1 MRMST
6 DVQYGLWFLDRLTPG
21 SPAFHHTRAY
31 RISGP
36 LEVAALRAAWT
47 SLASRHETLRTRFD
61 ALGEPVLEAGMTAEL
76 SIVDISIGGRHGEQA
91 VERFLAY
98 QAAAPFALDRG
109 PLARLSLARLAP
121 LRHLLVLVAH
131 RIVADERSMST
142 LVDELGRL
150 YAAALAGEPADRV
163 FAEPAPRWS
172 EHARPARAVEAAARR
187 AERWWRKAG
196 APAPVELPTDRDR
209 GPAADW
215 RAGAVPF
222 DWGVELAD
230 RIRGLA
236 TAAGTRP
243 LAVVLAAALAVL
255 ARYSGEHRIAVAT
268 PVSARRADTP
278 PGLVGP
284 LDNLALVDAD
294 ITAAGTFRGLVD
306 QVAARLDDLGDQRHL
321 PFSRLVE
328 TLGAPRD
335 RRTVPLVDV
344 LVAHLDED
352 AAALR
357 VAHATATR
365 QEVEPTAAVADL
377 ELRVRTVPALTGTLA
392 YRAELFDGESAE
404 RIAGQ
409 VLTALTAGVAAPE
422 TPLATLPL
430 DDPARATAAL
440 RAGDR
445 IAAGPPVEAPVH
457 EMVRRIAVWAP
468 ERPAVIWEGGG
479 LSYDGLW
486 RRAEEIAAGLA
497 ARGASGRPVVV
508 RVPSGPDQ
516 TAALLGVLAAGAQ
529 ICWLGTGDLGGRG
542 RAILADLRPACLL
555 VAGDPDDDEVAR
567 WARTG
572 LDTPAYDVAALD
584 GTGPLPPGDA
594 GAIAYV
600 AYTSGST
607 GRPKGIAQPHSAFG
621 QFVSWLGGRFGM
633 GEDARVAQWVAAD
646 HDPALCE
653 VFATL
658 VSGGTLCL
666 PAPAI
671 RLHAEKLLDWMATEK
686 VTHLQTVPSFAR
698 ELLRAL
704 GGRTGEPLRELR
716 HLLLMGEALP
726 GALVERLRAELPGTA
741 LSNIYGPTETI
752 AATWHP
758 VDGTVGGTT
767 PIGRP
772 IPGRQVLVLDEDDR
786 PCPAGVTGE
795 IVIRSPFVAAGYLG
809 VEGPAA
815 AFAPV
820 RGLSGSRCYRTGDL
834 GRWRWDGALE
844 YRGRRDF
851 QIKVYGVR
859 LELGEVEAAL
869 QAHPSVRECG
879 AVPVRGPDGLVN
891 RLDVYV
897 VPVRRG
903 EGAPEVWRAHLRERL
918 GKVVPVVFRTVP
930 GRLPRN
936 AGGKVD
942 RRRLPELAP
951 VATAGTAAPLTGTAQ
966 DLAALWT
973 RVVGGPPPG
982 LDDGFFASGGRS
994 VQIPALLH
1002 QVSERFGVDVPIRDF
1017 YANPSLRTLAA
1028 AVADA
1033 QVHQAPRLR

>member
-1 MRMST
+1 MST
-6 DVQYGLWFLDRLTPG
+6 DVQYGLWFLDRLTPA

-36 LEVAALRAAWT
+36 LEVAALRAAW
-47 SLASRHETLRTRFD
+47 SALADRHEVLRTRFD
-61 ALGEPVLEAGMTAEL
+61 AVGTPVFDAAVPDL
-76 SIVDISIGGRHGEQA
+76 SIVDVSIVGRHGEQA
-91 VERFLAY
+91 VERFVAD
-98 QAAAPFALDRG
+98 QAAAPFALDSG

-121 LRHLLVLVAH
+121 LRHLLVLVVH
-131 RIVADERSMST
+131 RIVADERSMWT
-142 LVDELGRL
+142 LVDELGQL
-150 YAAALAGEPADRV
+150 YAAALGGEPADRV
-163 FAEPAPRWS
+163 FAAPAPRWS
-172 EHARPARAVEAAARR
+172 DHARPARGVEAAARR
-187 AERWWRKAG
+187 AERWWRKAS

-209 GPAADW
+209 GAAADW
-215 RAGAVPF
+215 RAGVVPF

-236 TAAGTRP
+236 DAAGTRP
-243 LAVVLAAALAVL
+243 LAVVLAAVLAVL
-255 ARYSGEHRIAVAT
+255 ARYSGESRIAVAT
-268 PVSARRADTP
+268 PVSTRGADTP
-278 PGLVGP
+278 TGLVGP

-294 ITAAGTFRGLVD
+294 LAATPTFRELVA
-306 QVAARLDDLGDQRHL
+306 QVAGRLDALGDHRHL

-335 RRTVPLVDV
+335 PRTVPLVDV
-344 LVAHLDED
+344 LVAHLDD
-352 AAALR
+352 DPAGLR

-365 QEVEPTAAVADL
+365 QEVDPTATVADL
-377 ELRVRTVPALTGTLA
+377 ELRVRTVPAVTGTLA
-392 YRAELFDGESAE
+392 YRAELFDEGSVE
-404 RIAGQ
+404 RIADQ
-409 VLTALTAGVAAPE
+409 LLTALTAGVADPE
-422 TPLATLPL
+422 SPLAELPL
-430 DDPARATAAL
+430 DDPARAATAL
-440 RAGDR
+440 RTGDR
-445 IAAGPPVEAPVH
+445 IAAGPPAGVPVH
-457 EMVRRIAVWAP
+457 ELVRRIARRAP
-468 ERPAVIWEGGG
+468 DRPAVVWEGGG
-479 LSYDGLW
+479 LSYAGLW
-486 RRAEEIAAGLA
+486 RRAEEIAAGLV
-497 ARGASGRPVVV
+497 ARGASGQPVVV

-516 TAALLGVLAAGAQ
+516 TAALLGVLAAGAHV
-529 ICWLGTGDLGGRG
+529 CWLGTGDLGGRG
-542 RAILADLRPACLL
+542 RAILADLKPACLL
-555 VAGDPDDDEVAR
+555 VSGDPDDDEVAR
-567 WARTG
+567 WARTD
-572 LDTPAYDVAALD
+572 LDTPAYDVATLVEA
-584 GTGPLPPGDA
+584 GPLPPGDP
-594 GAIAYV
+594 GATAYV

-621 QFVSWLGGRFGM
+621 QFVSWLGTRFEMGR
-633 GEDARVAQWVAAD
+633 DARVAQWVAAD

-658 VSGGTLCL
+658 VAGGTLCL
-666 PAPAI
+666 PTPAI
-671 RLHAEKLLDWMATEK
+671 RLHAEKLLDWMAAEE

-704 GGRTGEPLRELR
+704 GGRTGEPMRELR

-726 GALVERLRAELPGTA
+726 GALVEQLRAELPGAA

-758 VDGTVGGTT
+758 VDSTVEGTT
-767 PIGRP
+767 PIGRA
-772 IPGRQVLVLDEDDR
+772 IPGRQVLVLDEEDR

-809 VEGPAA
+809 VEGTAA

-820 RGLSGSRCYRTGDL
+820 RGLPGVRCYRTGDL

-903 EGAPEVWRAHLRERL
+903 EGASEVWRAHLRERL
-918 GKVVPVVFRTVP
+918 GKVVPVVFRTVH

-951 VATAGTAAPLTGTAQ
+951 VATAGAAAPLTGTAQ
-966 DLAALWT
+966 ALASLWA

-982 LDDGFFASGGRS
+982 LDDRFFAAGGRS
-994 VQIPALLH
+994 AQIPVLLH
-1002 QVSERFGVDVPIRDF
+1002 HVSERFGVDVPIRDF
-1017 YANPSLRTLAA
+1017 YANPSLRALAA